1 MMIKSLVTGI
11 ALVGLLTVSNF
22 TNAAESKSDGKLYVE
37 VGGTWSQPS
46 DADAEFTTQNTN
58 ASWDL
63 SDMKGIKV
71 QIGSDF
77 GKFRID
83 AKFQYLEG
91 DVDGI
96 SGGVT
101 NVRSVTGGDGPNA
114 ALGVATLNFYAD
126 LALPNRGSEN
136 KFTPYLGA
144 GVGLAR
150 GFMQAEGTF
159 DPAGAR
165 PSALRED
172 HRTGDGTALAG
183 IAGAFFKVNDKMGL
197 TTEYE
202 YLNVGFGGL
211 SNHSLSVGLRFA
223 F

>member
-1 MMIKSLVTGI
+1 MIKSLITGI
-11 ALVGLLTVSNF
+11 ALVGLLGAPNF
-22 TNAAESKSDGKLYVE
+22 ADANDGSPDGKLYVE

-71 QIGSDF
+71 QVGSDF

-101 NVRSVTGGDGPNA
+101 VLEVDPRSASAEAGIIPGD
-114 ALGVATLNFYAD
+114 VITLIGSKPIRGTSSFEKVVKS
-126 LALPNRGSEN
+126 LQPGKSVPIRLIRRGSHM
-136 KFTPYLGA
+136 FI
-144 GVGLAR
+144 
-150 GFMQAEGTF
+150 
-159 DPAGAR
+159 
-165 PSALRED
+165 
-172 HRTGDGTALAG
+172 G
-183 IAGAFFKVNDKMGL
+183 IKIP
-197 TTEYE
+197 
-202 YLNVGFGGL
+202 
-211 SNHSLSVGLRFA
+211 
-223 F
+223 